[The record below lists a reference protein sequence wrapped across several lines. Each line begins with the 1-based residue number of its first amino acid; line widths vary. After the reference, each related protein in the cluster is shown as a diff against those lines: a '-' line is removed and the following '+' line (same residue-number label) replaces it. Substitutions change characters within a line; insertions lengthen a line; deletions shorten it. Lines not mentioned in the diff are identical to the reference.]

1 MLSAMDSAV
10 DFFKQNSKN
19 QNTEYSTRTWVKNYK
34 TWAKNNDKEQCLEK
48 LDPVDL
54 NDALEKYFS
63 NVKKQEG
70 GEYEPSTL
78 VNIQAAIDRYLKEC
92 RYQCSILKAVEFKGS
107 REVLEGRGRYLRE
120 ELHMGQKPNRAQS
133 LSLQEEEELW
143 RSWLLG
149 IHDPSALVNTLW
161 FLMTLHFS
169 LRGRQEHHKMTVED
183 FVQKEDD
190 NGNIYITFSEISS
203 KTRQAGLRKKQT
215 YILPTTKSLLPSHT
229 WATLLLSRA
238 IFLRMSVC

>member
-1 MLSAMDSAV
+1 MDSAV
-10 DFFKQNSKN
+10 DFFKQNLKN
-19 QNTEYSTRTWVKNYK
+19 QNTEYSTRTRVKNYK
-34 TWAKNNDKEQCLEK
+34 TWAKNNDKGECLEK

-54 NDALEKYFS
+54 NDVLEKYFS

-78 VNIQAAIDRYLKEC
+78 VNIQAAIDRFLKEC
-92 RYQCSILKAVEFKGS
+92 RYQCSILKAVVFKGL
-107 REVLEGRGRYLRE
+107 REALEGRRYLRE
-120 ELHMGQKPNRAQS
+120 VLYMGQKPNRAQS

-143 RSWLLG
+143 RSGLLG

-161 FLMTLHFS
+161 FLMTQHFG

-203 KTRQAGLRKKQT
+203 KTRQAGLRKNRDK
-215 YILPTTKSLLPSHT
+215 
-229 WATLLLSRA
+229 
-238 IFLRMSVC
+238 